1 MIWEFLHTNR
11 DQIWRTAL
19 EVSVIALIIFLILRF
34 LRGTRGLGVLK
45 GLIFGLGLA
54 FVLLL
59 YASERLELAILQYL
73 ARNLLAGSLLVFAIV
88 FQPEIRRGLIR
99 LGQNP
104 GLNLFAR
111 AEQRAIQEIVRA
123 TSVLAKKHIG
133 ALIAIQRD
141 VGIGSFVET
150 AVVLDA
156 EVTMELLTAVFWP
169 GSPLHDGAAIIRDQR
184 LAAAGCLFPLTENPQ
199 VARSYGT
206 RHRAAIG
213 LTEESDAVCIVVS
226 EETGHIS
233 VCEAGKIVE
242 SVSSEELKKMLTNL
256 LARRGS
262 FRSEEES
269 GENTEGAES

>member
-1 MIWEFLHTNR
+1 MILEFFRANG

-19 EVSVIALIIFLILRF
+19 EVGVIALIIFVILRF
-34 LRGTRGLGVLK
+34 LKGTRGLGVLK

-59 YASERLELAILQYL
+59 YVSERLDLAILQYL

-111 AEQRAIQEIVRA
+111 AEQRAINEIVRA
-123 TSVLAKKHIG
+123 TAVLAKKHIG
-133 ALIAIQRD
+133 ALIAVQRD
-141 VGIGSFVET
+141 IGIGSFVET

-156 EVTMELLTAVFWP
+156 EVSMELLTTIFWP
-169 GSPLHDGAAIIRDQR
+169 GSPLHDGAVIIRDQR
-184 LAAAGCLFPLTENPQ
+184 LAAGGCLFPLTENPQ

-226 EETGHIS
+226 EETGRIS

-242 SVSSEELKKMLTNL
+242 GVSSEELKQILTKL
-256 LARRGS
+256 LAQRGS
-262 FRSEEES
+262 LRGEEES
-269 GENTEGAES
+269 AEKLERTES